1 MKICI
6 HGHFYQPP
14 REDPFS
20 NYIPDETG
28 AEPFRN
34 WNERI
39 LFECYQP
46 NAKARNFEKLS
57 FNVGPTLF
65 NWLADFDPEVSDM
78 IIEQEQENYHRF
90 GVGNGMAQGY
100 NHLIMPLATLEDK
113 ITQVRWGI
121 EDFYYRF
128 GHKPDGLWLPET
140 AVDLETLCV
149 LSDFGIKFTILAPWQ
164 VIPEETSRGPFLIDL
179 PNGREPFIVFTYDQD
194 LSTQVSFNPSAT
206 VNGDLFLDNL
216 LHTRPDN
223 PNELVLIASDG
234 ELYGHHQPFR
244 DHFLSYLMDGAG
256 ARRNIEWTYP
266 AKWLQ
271 EHKVTTKARLV
282 ENSSWSCMHG
292 VDRWKQACGC
302 TPNATWKAAL
312 RDALDHTAEILD
324 TLYIQ
329 TLSPIFPEPWE
340 LRHLYIEV
348 LWGKRTLQDL
358 CYQLSGR
365 MLSQMELN
373 VVQDLLSAQY
383 ERQRMFTSCGFFH
396 DEFYRLEPQNNIAY
410 AAKAVYLTERA
421 TGAEL
426 RSVVTEL
433 LKQVQSEKTSLRGD
447 TVFSQT
453 MMRAQAEKAA

>member
-149 LSDFGIKFTILAPWQ
+149 LSDCGIKFTILAPWQ

-179 PNGREPFIVFTYDQD
+179 PNGREPFIVFTYDQE

-244 DHFLSYLMDGAG
+244 DYFLSYLMDGAG

-271 EHKVTTKARLV
+271 EHEVTTKARLV

>member
-65 NWLADFDPEVSDM
+65 NWLAEFDPEVSDM

-164 VIPEETSRGPFLIDL
+164 VIPEEASRGPFLIDL
-179 PNGREPFIVFTYDQD
+179 SNGREPFIVFTYDQE

-244 DHFLSYLMDGAG
+244 DYFLSYLMDGAG

-271 EHKVTTKARLV
+271 EHEVTTKARLV